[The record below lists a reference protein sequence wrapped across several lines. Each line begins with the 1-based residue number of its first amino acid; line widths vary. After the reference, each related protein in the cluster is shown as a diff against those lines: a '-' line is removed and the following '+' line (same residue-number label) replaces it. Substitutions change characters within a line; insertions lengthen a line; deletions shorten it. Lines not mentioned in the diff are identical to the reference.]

1 MAIANSKLF
10 EILQIIDRLGLSH
23 ARCGADETMDTT
35 LMKLVS
41 SMRACDVTSNAKDPR
56 AVGLLVRLL
65 MVAGTAQQVSTDDR
79 NKRI

>member
-1 MAIANSKLF
+1 MASANSKLF
-10 EILQIIDRLGLSH
+10 EILQIIDRLDLSR

-41 SMRACDVTSNAKDPR
+41 SMRACDVQSNAKDPR

-65 MVAGTAQQVSTDDR
+65 MVAGTAQQVSPDDI